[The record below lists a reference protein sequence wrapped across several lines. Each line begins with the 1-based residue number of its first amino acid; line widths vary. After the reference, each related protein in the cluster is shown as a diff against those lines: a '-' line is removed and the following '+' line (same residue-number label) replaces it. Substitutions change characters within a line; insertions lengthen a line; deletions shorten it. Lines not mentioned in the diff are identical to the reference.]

1 MVSVTFSF
9 DEESKHEMER
19 FSWVNWSEL
28 AREIFLKRIKKEE
41 ALRRLN
47 ELMKDSEM
55 TEELA
60 MQLGEELKERIY
72 KRIKAK
78 SG

>member
-1 MVSVTFSF
+1 MVSITFSV
-9 DEESKHEMER
+9 DDESKHEMDR
-19 FSWVNWSEL
+19 FSWINWSEL
-28 AREIFLKRIKKEE
+28 AREIFFKRLKKED
-41 ALRRLN
+41 ALRRLG

-60 MQLGEELKERIY
+60 AQLGNELKDRIY
-72 KRIKAK
+72 KRVKSK